1 MGCPIC
7 HTSGGNMRKCTK
19 CGVVFCE
26 KPKCVEQRFG
36 ITHRSGNICPQCG
49 GCNTLIIAK

>member
-7 HTSGGNMRKCTK
+7 QTSGGNMRKCTK

-36 ITHRSGNICPQCG
+36 ITHRSCNICPQCG
-49 GCNTLIIAK
+49 GYNTLIIAN